1 MPVATT
7 GSYRAA
13 ATITKVIGALTA
25 SEELIVTASLAL
37 SAGTG
42 INAADKVY
50 YARPTIAG
58 SATLSLDIATAG
70 GLLDI
75 YGDAFAVARLKLLI
89 VKSDLTLCP
98 NVVNVLRQAAG
109 VPFLGAAADFVPVR
123 PGGSLVLFAPDA
135 TGYLVTATT
144 ADLIDIVNTAAGN
157 VQPEI
162 LIIGAS
168 V

>member
-1 MPVATT
+1 MPVTTT
-7 GSYRAA
+7 GSWRAA
-13 ATITKVIGALTA
+13 ATISKAIGALTA

-42 INAADKVY
+42 INAADKAY

-58 SATLSLDIATAG
+58 SATLSLDLVGA
-70 GLLDI
+70 LLDI
-75 YGDAFAVARLKLLI
+75 YGDAFVLARLKLLV

-98 NVVNVLRQAAG
+98 NVINVLRQAAG
-109 VPFLGAAADFVPVR
+109 VPFLGAAGDFIPVR
-123 PGGSLVLFAPDA
+123 PGGSCILYAPDA
-135 TGYLVTATT
+135 TGYAVTATT

-162 LIIGAS
+162 LIVGAS